1 MMTPDNFS
9 LLFGGGRS
17 INNNNTINNI
27 NNSTFSSSIHFSPNF
42 GINNFNFN
50 NNYLPVSPGGRSFI
64 GTNNQIMFHN
74 LNNNNTN
81 NKIYPNIPPFE
92 LDPNNSMLSRYSENS
107 FYSESNTN
115 NNNINSPRSVV
126 NYSSNYYNN
135 NGFNYI
141 NNNFNMMNNQSRL
154 SVRSFGR
161 TSFYEG
167 NQYNNIFNNLNNMS
181 FNLNA
186 NHGYMSP
193 RNVSNLNFTNFNIS
207 EEKNV
212 VNGIPTIKKKI
223 MDWEK
228 SNEKDTKNDLN
239 NENNNINIEN
249 KEIKKDEN
257 LQKIEYFI
265 EYYEGTCNYLIFLR
279 NSTPYLNK
287 KFLNNYRD
295 ITLGNFFKAFQKR
308 SLSGLKIDFL
318 SNNLNEKNNFINR
331 NIWNICYCL
340 TLSSLEITFTNKDII
355 INIIDYLISIKK
367 CSSQIK
373 SKIEENY
380 NYPKEPLINMNNIN
394 NINNIINKNN
404 NYIEFYPVDKN
415 TCLKIILRGYSKI
428 SIEYCENKPPH
439 LRKSFYQQMKEII
452 NILSLN
458 NISINNIVGK
468 SYFSIRYTPI
478 NCRNKNNI
486 QTSFINYYR
495 FKINEERIT
504 YTNKYI
510 DIPIIGMLPLKFNHK
525 FFLEKINKDYMN
537 NNNNISDV
545 MIVNRL
551 IQNVT
556 NNIIQNGNGNS
567 IDVEYYLNQQ

>member
-1 MMTPDNFS
+1 M
-9 LLFGGGRS
+9 
-17 INNNNTINNI
+17 
-27 NNSTFSSSIHFSPNF
+27 
-42 GINNFNFN
+42 FN
-50 NNYLPVSPGGRSFI
+50 
-64 GTNNQIMFHN
+64 N

>member
-1 MMTPDNFS
+1 MTPDNFS

-64 GTNNQIMFHN
+64 GTNNQIMFNN